1 MDNQIFELILQHQ
14 KQDMSE
20 IKKYTYGKE
29 EKLKLRKLIGEIFE
43 TGESF
48 PNYPFRVFYK
58 KMELDS
64 DVKAQVGVSVSKRNF
79 KHAVDRNRIKRL
91 MREAYR
97 LNKYTLTEN
106 IDEQVVVMIIYTQRK
121 ELPFDLIKSKMN
133 STLKKLC
140 ANIEK
145 E

>member
-1 MDNQIFELILQHQ
+1 MT
-14 KQDMSE
+14 E
-20 IKKYTYGKE
+20 IKKYTYGKD
-29 EKLKLRKLIGEIFE
+29 EKLKRRKLINEIFE

-58 KMELDS
+58 VMDFEV

-97 LNKYTLTEN
+97 LNKHTLIDN
-106 IDEQVVVMIIYTQRK
+106 IDQQVVVMIIYTQRK
-121 ELPFDLIKSKMN
+121 ELPLELIKSKMN

-140 ANIEK
+140 AELEK
-145 E
+145 V

>member
-1 MDNQIFELILQHQ
+1 
-14 KQDMSE
+14 MSE
-20 IKKYTYGKE
+20 LKKYTYGKE
-29 EKLKLRKLIGEIFE
+29 EKLKRRKLIDEIFK
-43 TGESF
+43 TGKSF

-58 KMELDS
+58 EMEFEA

-97 LNKYTLTEN
+97 LNKYTLTDCLDKQ
-106 IDEQVVVMIIYTQRK
+106 IVVMIIYTQRK
-121 ELPFDLIKSKMN
+121 ELPFDLMKSKIN

-140 ANIEK
+140 AEIEK
-145 E
+145 S

>member
-1 MDNQIFELILQHQ
+1 
-14 KQDMSE
+14 MSE

-29 EKLKLRKLIGEIFE
+29 EKLKSRKSIDEIFK

-48 PNYPFRVFYK
+48 PSYPFRIFYK
-58 KMELDS
+58 EMDFDA

-97 LNKYTLTEN
+97 LNKHTL
-106 IDEQVVVMIIYTQRK
+106 IDCLNKQVVVMIVYTQRK
-121 ELPFDLIKSKMN
+121 ELPFDLINSKMN

-140 ANIEK
+140 ADIEK
-145 E
+145 A

>member
-1 MDNQIFELILQHQ
+1 
-14 KQDMSE
+14 MSE
-20 IKKYTYGKE
+20 TKKYTYGKE
-29 EKLKLRKLIGEIFE
+29 EKLKRRKLIDEIFK

-58 KMELDS
+58 IMDFDA

-97 LNKYTLTEN
+97 LNKYTL
-106 IDEQVVVMIIYTQRK
+106 IDNLDKQVVLMIIYTQRK
-121 ELPFDLIKSKMN
+121 ELPFDLINSKMK
-133 STLKKLC
+133 STLKKFI
-140 ANIEK
+140 AEIDK
-145 E
+145 S

>member
-1 MDNQIFELILQHQ
+1 
-14 KQDMSE
+14 MSE

-29 EKLKLRKLIGEIFE
+29 EKLKRRKLIDEIFK
-43 TGESF
+43 TGETF

-58 KMELDS
+58 KMEFDA

-97 LNKYTLTEN
+97 LNKHTLIEN
-106 IDEQVVVMIIYTQRK
+106 IDQKVVVMIIYTQRK

-140 ANIEK
+140 GEMEK
-145 E
+145 YNSDISN

>member
-1 MDNQIFELILQHQ
+1 
-14 KQDMSE
+14 MSE

-29 EKLKLRKLIGEIFE
+29 EKLKSRKSIDEIFN
-43 TGESF
+43 TGSSF
-48 PNYPFRVFYK
+48 PSYPFRVFYK
-58 KMELDS
+58 EMEFDAN
-64 DVKAQVGVSVSKRNF
+64 VKAQVGVSVSKRNF

-97 LNKYTLTEN
+97 LNKHTL
-106 IDEQVVVMIIYTQRK
+106 IDCLDKQVVVMIIYTQRK

-140 ANIEK
+140 ADIEK
-145 E
+145 A

>member
-1 MDNQIFELILQHQ
+1 
-14 KQDMSE
+14 MSE
-20 IKKYTYGKE
+20 IKKYTYGKD
-29 EKLKLRKLIGEIFE
+29 EKLKRRKLINEIFE

-58 KMELDS
+58 VMDFEV

-97 LNKYTLTEN
+97 LNKHTLTQN
-106 IDEQVVVMIIYTQRK
+106 IEQQVVVMIIYTQRK
-121 ELPFDLIKSKMN
+121 ELPLDLIKSKMN

-140 ANIEK
+140 AELEK
-145 E
+145 A

>member
-1 MDNQIFELILQHQ
+1 
-14 KQDMSE
+14 MSE

-29 EKLKLRKLIGEIFE
+29 EKLKSRKAIDEIFN
-43 TGESF
+43 TGSSF
-48 PNYPFRVFYK
+48 PSYPFRVFYK
-58 KMELDS
+58 EMDLES

-97 LNKYTLTEN
+97 LNKHTLLDN
-106 IDEQVVVMIIYTQRK
+106 IEKQIVVMIIYTQRK
-121 ELPFDLIKSKMN
+121 ELPFDLINSKMN

-140 ANIEK
+140 ADIEK
-145 E
+145 A

>member
-1 MDNQIFELILQHQ
+1 
-14 KQDMSE
+14 MSE
-20 IKKYTYGKE
+20 IKKYTYGKK
-29 EKLKLRKLIGEIFE
+29 EKLKSRKSIDEIFK

-48 PNYPFRVFYK
+48 PSYPFRIFYK
-58 KMELDS
+58 EMDFDA

-97 LNKYTLTEN
+97 LNKHTL
-106 IDEQVVVMIIYTQRK
+106 IDCLNKQVVVMIVYTQRK
-121 ELPFDLIKSKMN
+121 ELPFDLINSKMN

-140 ANIEK
+140 ADIEK
-145 E
+145 A

>member
-1 MDNQIFELILQHQ
+1 MQHQ
-14 KQDMSE
+14 QLDMSE
-20 IKKYTYGKE
+20 IKKYTYGKN
-29 EKLKLRKLIGEIFE
+29 EKLKRRKLINEIFT

-48 PNYPFRVFYK
+48 PSFPFRVFYK
-58 KMELDS
+58 KMNFEGDA
-64 DVKAQVGVSVSKRNF
+64 KAQVGVSVSKRNF

-97 LNKYTLTEN
+97 LNKHTLIDN

-121 ELPFDLIKSKMN
+121 ELPFETMNHKME
-133 STLKKLC
+133 SALRKLC
-140 ANIEK
+140 ADIEK

>member
-1 MDNQIFELILQHQ
+1 
-14 KQDMSE
+14 MSE

-29 EKLKLRKLIGEIFE
+29 EKLKRRKLIGEIFE
-43 TGESF
+43 TGKSF
-48 PNYPFRVFYK
+48 PSYPFRVFYK
-58 KMELDS
+58 KMEFDS

-97 LNKYTLTEN
+97 LNKYTLTDN

-121 ELPFDLIKSKMN
+121 ELPLDLLNSKMD

-140 ANIEK
+140 ADIEK

>member
-1 MDNQIFELILQHQ
+1 
-14 KQDMSE
+14 MSE

-29 EKLKLRKLIGEIFE
+29 EKLKSRKAIDEIFN
-43 TGESF
+43 TGSSF
-48 PNYPFRVFYK
+48 PSYPFRVFYK
-58 KMELDS
+58 EMNLES

-97 LNKYTLTEN
+97 LNKHTLLDN
-106 IDEQVVVMIIYTQRK
+106 IEKQIVVMIIYTQRK
-121 ELPFDLIKSKMN
+121 ELPFDLINSKMN

-140 ANIEK
+140 ADIEK
-145 E
+145 A